1 MAMRTYR
8 GNNMITRLKNHSTTI
23 FALLLLTMLVL
34 IWLFPSSKLII
45 ETIFLLF
52 SFVIASSVV
61 IAKNKESYDQGN
73 FVRNTIL
80 DVFGILLAMVL
91 AGLLANHIAQIAI
104 GQTGNSL
111 AKSIVAV
118 VTGLLVGMGIRIL
131 TKRIWE
137 RIVITSSK

>member
-1 MAMRTYR
+1 MMTW
-8 GNNMITRLKNHSTTI
+8 LKNHSTTI

-52 SFVIASSVV
+52 SFVIASSAV

-104 GQTGNSL
+104 SQTGNGL
-111 AKSIVAV
+111 AKSFVAV
-118 VTGLLVGMGIRIL
+118 VMGLLVGMGAGIL
-131 TKRIWE
+131 TKRIRE
-137 RIVITSSK
+137 RIVITSST